1 MQNLISSI
9 PGKKP
14 KKIIP
19 VRETVLFIVFNDA
32 GDVLLEKRPP
42 SGIWGSLYSFP
53 EGDNPKE
60 LPSLTAAV
68 TIQEESL
75 LTLEPLRHTFSHFHL
90 DITPVTVQ
98 GEPINAAAEP
108 ERWLWYPLDGS
119 IEVGLAA
126 PIKKIIKSLSAT

>member
-1 MQNLISSI
+1 LQGLISSI

-19 VRETVLFIVFNDA
+19 VRDTVLFIVFNSA

-53 EGDNPKE
+53 EGNKPTE
-60 LPSLTAAV
+60 MPNLSAPV
-68 TIQEESL
+68 TIQADSL
-75 LTLEPLRHTFSHFHL
+75 RTLEPQRHTFSHFHL

-98 GEPINAAAEP
+98 GEPTNAATEP

-119 IEVGLAA
+119 VQVGLAA
-126 PIKKIIKSLSAT
+126 PVKKIIKSLSAT